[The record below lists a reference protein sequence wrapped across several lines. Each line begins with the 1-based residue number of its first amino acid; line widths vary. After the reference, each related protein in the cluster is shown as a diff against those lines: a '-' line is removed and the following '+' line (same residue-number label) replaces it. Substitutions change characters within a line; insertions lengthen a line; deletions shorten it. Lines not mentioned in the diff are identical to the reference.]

1 MHQPVTSNES
11 NSININKLKYY
22 LSIKLDF
29 ATVLYILVMG
39 ASLHNFF
46 MLLHLY
52 NTLPNWLTV
61 ISLAL
66 IILTI
71 VVLFKYKGILGVE
84 QCETKLEQRK
94 FIKYGGFLFILSS
107 IAAIQIFSVSWDV
120 LKTLHS

>member
-29 ATVLYILVMG
+29 ATVLYMLVMG

-66 IILTI
+66 IILAI
-71 VVLFKYKGILGVE
+71 VLLFKYKNILDVD
-84 QCETKLEQRK
+84 QRATKLKQRK
-94 FIKYGGFLFILSS
+94 FIKYGGLLFILSS
-107 IAAIQIFSVSWDV
+107 IVAIQIFYVSWDI
-120 LKTLHS
+120 LKTIHS